1 MLFAAAGSKEVARY
15 SSDRLH
21 LFPFNLPSTAGRHLF
36 EMATVPPVSLTS
48 LVCACALCRHTVKE
62 FASAAAH
69 LTVKP
74 AQMKTTRLEAF
85 SDGVLAIIITIM
97 VLELKVP
104 HTVQLS
110 ALKPL
115 LPVLLSYVLSF
126 IYLGIYWNNH
136 HHLFQATEQV
146 SGGILWANL
155 HLLFWLSLFPFTTAW
170 IGENGLAAIPAAVY
184 GFVLLMAA
192 VAYYILERAIITKE
206 GRESLVGEAVGR
218 DWKGKLSAALYLVAI
233 PLAFVSPW
241 IAGGLYVFGALLWL
255 IPDPR
260 IEQKLEKREE
270 VKQARKS
277 RRDHKTQ
284 RSTL

>member
-1 MLFAAAGSKEVARY
+1 
-15 SSDRLH
+15 
-21 LFPFNLPSTAGRHLF
+21 
-36 EMATVPPVSLTS
+36 
-48 LVCACALCRHTVKE
+48 
-62 FASAAAH
+62 
-69 LTVKP
+69 
-74 AQMKTTRLEAF
+74 MKTTRLEAF

-104 HTVQLS
+104 HAVQLD

-136 HHLFQATEQV
+136 HHLFQITEEV

-170 IGENGLAAIPAAVY
+170 MGENHLAAIPTAIY

-192 VAYYILERAIITKE
+192 IAYYILQETIIAKE
-206 GRESLVGEAVGR
+206 GRGSLLAQAIGK
-218 DWKGKLSAALYLVAI
+218 DWKGKLSPLFYLAAI
-233 PLAFVSPW
+233 PLAFVSSW
-241 IAGGLYVFGALLWL
+241 IASALYVLVALLWL

-260 IEQKLEKREE
+260 IERKLEK
-270 VKQARKS
+270 
-277 RRDHKTQ
+277 HKE
-284 RSTL
+284 